1 MATIVLKPLLAFA
14 FSFTAGDLV
23 IFFVSHLH
31 FLFLSL
37 MSPFFLGVLKNGNK
51 TFGSQTHSE
60 KQVEK
65 HEISRYPKHLL
76 LTFIRSLFIK
86 CCVVLHIA

>member
-1 MATIVLKPLLAFA
+1 M
-14 FSFTAGDLV
+14 
-23 IFFVSHLH
+23 FFVSHVY

-37 MSPFFLGVLKNGNK
+37 MFPFFLGVLNNGNK
-51 TFGSQTHSE
+51 TFGSQTHSG

-65 HEISRYPKHLL
+65 HDISRYPKYLL

-86 CCVVLHIA
+86 CCVVLHIS